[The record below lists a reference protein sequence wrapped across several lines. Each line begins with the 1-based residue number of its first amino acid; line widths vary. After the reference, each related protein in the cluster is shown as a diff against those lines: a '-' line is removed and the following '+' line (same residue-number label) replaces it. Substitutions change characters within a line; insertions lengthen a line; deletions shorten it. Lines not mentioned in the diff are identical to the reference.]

1 MELEVEAEVGESMPV
16 ARGRRI
22 RIGLLAGVLAMGGIG
37 IWAARTPV
45 GKALTKSK
53 DAFAPL
59 AGDPRVRFEAGAES
73 MAERVAAFLDT
84 ATARVEAVHGA
95 SLPEPFT
102 VYVCATQR
110 SLNEFLALPPGAP
123 IRGTVRFGEVFLA
136 PSAFDWLGEDLH
148 RESLMHELS
157 HLHLRQ
163 KLGFMAYRGRIPP
176 WFHEAL
182 ADHVSG
188 AGGEGV
194 SQDEAVRAILE
205 GRALR
210 PDSSG
215 NLWSLS
221 RSGDYGLPGPMLH
234 RQSRMFLDWV
244 QGRDTAGFPAFLRE
258 IQEERTF
265 AAPFRRY
272 FGGSVED
279 AWQAFAGSLRPQG
292 GDRIDAEGS
301 SHRNGQGQGDGEEQ
315 DGGTREQGDGIRRRD
330 APE

>member
-1 MELEVEAEVGESMPV
+1 
-16 ARGRRI
+16 
-22 RIGLLAGVLAMGGIG
+22 
-37 IWAARTPV
+37 
-45 GKALTKSK
+45 
-53 DAFAPL
+53 
-59 AGDPRVRFEAGAES
+59 
-73 MAERVAAFLDT
+73 
-84 ATARVEAVHGA
+84 
-95 SLPEPFT
+95 

-163 KLGFMAYRGRIPP
+163 TLGFVAHRGRIPP

-182 ADHVSG
+182 ADLVSG

-194 SQDEAVRAILE
+194 SPEEAVGEILE

-210 PDSSG
+210 PDSTGS
-215 NLWSLS
+215 LWSLR

-234 RQSRMFLDWV
+234 RQSRLFLDWL
-244 QGRDTAGFPAFLRE
+244 RDQDAEAFPALLEE
-258 IQEERTF
+258 IQEEGAF

-272 FGGSVED
+272 FGGSVDE
-279 AWQAFAGSLRPQG
+279 AWQAFRASLRPEG
-292 GDRIDAEGS
+292 GDGVDAEGTR
-301 SHRNGQGQGDGEEQ
+301 HRNGEGQGDGEQQ
-315 DGGTREQGDGIRRRD
+315 DGGTREHGNGIRRGD
-330 APE
+330 TPQ